1 LHCYTFSGNAPARDR
16 LPQKETMKPVSHKPV
31 EQSAQA
37 HATLC
42 GEASFDR
49 PSPRGD
55 FEAMVKRRFQDPEP
69 EVVGNWW
76 QIRVYRDEY
85 ANGRRIRKRIRIK
98 LAPASMP
105 IREVQKIKAE
115 YIRPLNQGLISAGSA
130 TPFES
135 FVQTVYKI
143 TTLPLMASSTQA
155 RYGGIIDLYLIPTF
169 GSMCLR
175 DLTPLSLQ
183 KYISGF
189 RIEEPS
195 ARQKSPEKSGPR
207 QELARES
214 VDKIRDVL
222 SSVLG
227 SAVKYGYLITNPAE
241 SIQLPPSRRGARR
254 QKPFI
259 RPEQFSVLVELIQEP
274 YASMVYVAVYTGLR
288 VSEVI
293 GLRWSDIHEQ
303 SITIDERYCRGDW
316 AAPKSDASNTTIP
329 VNRNVIERIQRLRT
343 LTVEVK
349 AGRAIRRYRA
359 VKSAGPDDLVFQSVK
374 SGEPMRDNNI
384 LARHIKPAG
393 RKLGIGWVNWLVL
406 RRSYATWLRMVGTDP
421 RDRQSLMRH
430 SRFTTTAEIYEQDLP
445 ESQLRAV
452 EKLSTLVQ

>member
-1 LHCYTFSGNAPARDR
+1 MSDHSHHPTRQPSQARGTLSG
-16 LPQKETMKPVSHKPV
+16 K
-31 EQSAQA
+31 
-37 HATLC
+37 
-42 GEASFDR
+42 ASIDR
-49 PSPRGD
+49 PSLQGD
-55 FEAMVKRRFQDPEP
+55 FEAMAKRRFQDPEP
-69 EVVGNWW
+69 EVAGNWW

-85 ANGRRIRKRIRIK
+85 ENGRRIRKRTRIR

-105 IREVQKIKAE
+105 VREVKKLKAE
-115 YIRPLNQGLISAGSA
+115 YLRPLNQGLISAGSA

-135 FVQTVYKI
+135 FVQTVYS
-143 TTLPLMASSTQA
+143 TTILPLMASSTQA
-155 RYGGIIDLYLIPTF
+155 RYRGIIDLYLIPTF
-169 GSMCLR
+169 GPLCLR
-175 DLTPLSLQ
+175 DLTPLALQ

-189 RIEEPS
+189 RIKEPEENK
-195 ARQKSPEKSGPR
+195 QKNPKKTGA
-207 QELARES
+207 QQQLARES

-241 SIQLPPSRRGARR
+241 AVKLPPSRRGARR
-254 QKPFI
+254 HKPFI
-259 RPEQFSVLVELIQEP
+259 RPEQFAALAELIQEP
-274 YASMVYVAVYTGLR
+274 YATMVYVAVYTGLR

-359 VKSAGPDDLVFQSVK
+359 VKSDGPDDLVFQSVK

-445 ESQLRAV
+445 ESQIRAV
-452 EKLSTLVQ
+452 EKLSTLVN